1 MTEREWAA
9 ARDPVTMWAFAE
21 SRMTARQRLLFA
33 AGCCRR
39 VWPLFTDFQLRNLVE
54 ISEAVADGQANR
66 EALEQALN
74 ELPEPGYFD
83 ENRLRPELMTF
94 AARPLEPGEADPLPP
109 RPNFI
114 FGQYPPPTRV
124 GFGIVNWNEL
134 PAWCRHVYHAARA
147 VADFNGR
154 RTSDETCS
162 ASGDAVAEKA
172 AESHPNHAKIAALRE
187 RVAAEVSKL
196 DDFRFRGM
204 IQASERKAEEVRQL
218 DAAIQAAISR
228 LNEEIAAEARMVRDR
243 EATKER
249 ESQAELLRCIA
260 GHLHRPAPDFDP
272 AWRTETVD
280 GLVRRM
286 YDAREFGNMP
296 ILADALQD
304 AGCEDGSVLTH
315 CRHGAVHARGCWVID
330 QIRSWAL
337 TVAPR

>member
-21 SRMTARQRLLFA
+21 PRMTARQRLLFA

-54 ISEAVADGQANR
+54 IGEAVADGQANR

-74 ELPEPGYFD
+74 ELPAPGARSEAELPLLED
-83 ENRLRPELMTF
+83 RPLF
-94 AARPLEPGEADPLPP
+94 HAARTTGIVMAS
-109 RPNFI
+109 
-114 FGQYPPPTRV
+114 GYPPVLSYPPT

-154 RTSDETCS
+154 RASDETC
-162 ASGDAVAEKA
+162 AAAGDAAAERF
-172 AESHPNHAKIAALRE
+172 AESHPNHPKIAALRE

-196 DDFRFRGM
+196 DDYRFRGM
-204 IQASERKAEEVRQL
+204 IQATERKAEEVRQL
-218 DAAIQAAISR
+218 DAAVQAAIAR
-228 LNEEIAAEARMVRDR
+228 LNEEMAAEARTVRDR
-243 EATKER
+243 EATMER
-249 ESQAELLRCIA
+249 EALAELLRCVA

-272 AWRTETVD
+272 AWRTETVE

-286 YDAREFGNMP
+286 YDTREFGAMP

-304 AGCEDGSVLTH
+304 AGCEDASVLTH
-315 CRHGAVHARGCWVID
+315 CRHGTAHARGCWVID

-337 TVAPR
+337 AVAPR